1 MSNNSQASVQ
11 KKNNTL
17 VPIMIIAGLFFIFGF
32 VTWIN
37 GALIPF
43 MKTISELTSAQ
54 SFLVAS
60 ASYISFVVMALPASY
75 ILSKIGYRKGMSLGL
90 FIMAL
95 GALVFIPAAEARTYW
110 MFLSGIFIQGAG
122 MTLLQTASNPYI
134 TILGPIESA
143 AKRIAIMGIAN
154 KVAGALGS
162 LIFGTLLLSGIDEIK
177 EKLSTVTTSEKV
189 QLLDTMADSV
199 VTPYIVMTVVL
210 VVLGLLILK
219 APLPHVEAEPIE
231 EAKDGAIAKTS
242 IFQFPHLWLGVL
254 TLFMY
259 VGVEVIAG
267 DTIIAYGISLG
278 IPAADARF
286 FTTYTLMAMVAT
298 YALGAIL
305 IPKVISQ
312 TTALKASAITGIVL
326 SFCIVFTTGFTSVL
340 FVAALG
346 VANALVW
353 PAVWPLTLKGLGKYT
368 KTASA
373 LLIMAISGGAII
385 PPLYGRLVDGNKADL
400 IAQGM
405 SEVLATA
412 QAATKGYWIL
422 LPCYIIILYYA
433 ISGHKLGLKK
443 TKGIHHV

>member
-1 MSNNSQASVQ
+1 MSKTTTVDQNGKSNMAI
-11 KKNNTL
+11 
-17 VPIMIIAGLFFIFGF
+17 PIAIIAGLFFIFGF

-43 MKTISELTSAQ
+43 MKTINELTTAQ
-54 SFLVAS
+54 SYLVAS
-60 ASYISFVVMALPASY
+60 ASYISFVAMALPASY
-75 ILSKIGYRKGMSLGL
+75 IIEKIGYRKGMSLGL
-90 FIMAL
+90 VVMAL
-95 GALVFIPAAEARTYW
+95 GALVFIPAAGARTYW
-110 MFLSGIFIQGAG
+110 IFLTGIFIQGMG

-162 LIFGTLLLSGIDEIK
+162 LIFGALLLSGIDDIK
-177 EKLSTVTTSEKV
+177 DKLSTVSDDEKA

-199 VTPYIVMTVVL
+199 VMPYIVMAVVL
-210 VVLGLLILK
+210 FVLGIAIRR
-219 APLPHVEAEPIE
+219 APLPHVEAEPIDE
-231 EAKDGAIAKTS
+231 SKEGETAKTS

-254 TLFMY
+254 TLFVY

-267 DTIIAYGISLG
+267 DTIIAYGMSLG
-278 IPAADARF
+278 FSAADAKY
-286 FTTYTLMAMVAT
+286 FTTYTLMAMVGT
-298 YALGAIL
+298 YALGIVL
-305 IPKVISQ
+305 IPKYISQ
-312 TTALKASAITGIVL
+312 AFALRTSATLGIIL
-326 SFCIVFTTGFTSVL
+326 TFCIVYTSGFTSII

-346 VANALVW
+346 MANALVW
-353 PAVWPLTLKGLGKYT
+353 PAVWPLTLEGLGKFT

-385 PPLYGRLVDGNKADL
+385 PPLYGRLVDGKEADL
-400 IAQGM
+400 IAEGI
-405 SEVLATA
+405 SES
-412 QAATKGYWIL
+412 AAIAEASTSGYWIL

-443 TKGIHHV
+443 S